1 MGYAVAAEAVRR
13 GARVVLVS
21 GPSALAPPAGVELVR
36 VRSAEQMHAAVQRHA
51 PDADIVVMAAAVAD
65 YTPPRR
71 AAGKIE
77 KTDAPLEL
85 SLVRTPD
92 ILAALGRERAGSPK
106 PVLIGFAA
114 ESGDPVERGRQ
125 KLLRKGAD
133 LIVAN
138 DISTEGSGFDSEL
151 NAASLISHD
160 GVETFPL
167 GAEDRAGRADPRS
180 RRSPARTAD
189 DLSSR

>member
-1 MGYAVAAEAVRR
+1 MGYAIAAEAARR

-21 GPSALAPPAGVELVR
+21 GPSSVVPPAGVELVR
-36 VRSAEQMHAAVQRHA
+36 VRSADEMHTAVQRYA
-51 PDADIVVMAAAVAD
+51 RDAEIVVMAAAVAD
-65 YTPPRR
+65 YTPARR

-77 KTDAPLEL
+77 KSDAPLEL

-92 ILAALGRERAGSPK
+92 ILGALGQGRGASAK

-133 LIVAN
+133 KASAVAERTLARAYGA
-138 DISTEGSGFDSEL
+138 IGFL
-151 NAASLISHD
+151 
-160 GVETFPL
+160 
-167 GAEDRAGRADPRS
+167 PR
-180 RRSPARTAD
+180 
-189 DLSSR
+189 